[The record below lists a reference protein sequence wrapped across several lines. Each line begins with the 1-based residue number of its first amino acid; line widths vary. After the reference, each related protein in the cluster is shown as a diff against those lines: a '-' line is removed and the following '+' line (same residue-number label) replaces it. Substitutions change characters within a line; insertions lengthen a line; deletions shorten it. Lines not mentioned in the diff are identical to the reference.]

1 MKFISK
7 NALRNLLA
15 IGGFL
20 ALSTAYVVH
29 DGLTNPTGVIGA
41 TNKPGHTAGCMCHG
55 AVESNEVQAAFSTDA
70 TSFEPGK
77 TYRFR
82 LTVTDPEQVA
92 AGTNIAKF
100 LAGDTATSSKI
111 YVVNTE
117 LKRSGT
123 QITHRMP
130 KEYVGGTLTWEFDYI
145 APTDP
150 NKTQD
155 TLYAVVNSVDG
166 TSTSG
171 DRWAFAP
178 KFPITIV
185 QNSVSPRNDIA
196 EAFAI
201 GPNPSRNVARLYF
214 TMKKPAE
221 LRISVLDAAGREVY
235 VKHQTEQAFG
245 RGEVMLDLAD
255 LSAGD
260 YLVNV
265 TSGGSLLYTGKLA
278 HSK

>member
-1 MKFISK
+1 MKFLSK
-7 NALRNLLA
+7 NACRNFLA

-29 DGLTNPTGVIGA
+29 DGLSNPTGVIGA
-41 TNKPGHTAGCMCHG
+41 TNKPGHSAGCMCHG
-55 AVESNEVQAAFSTDA
+55 TEESNEVQASFSTDA

-100 LAGDTATSSKI
+100 LAGDTATSSKL
-111 YVVNTE
+111 YVVNNE
-117 LKRSGT
+117 LRRAGT
-123 QITHRMP
+123 QITQRMP
-130 KEYVGGTLTWEFDYI
+130 KEYVEGTLTWEFDYI

-171 DRWAFAP
+171 DRWPFAP
-178 KFPITIV
+178 KFPISIV
-185 QNSVSPRNDIA
+185 PNSVSPRHDIA

-201 GPNPSRNVARLYF
+201 GPNPARDVARLYF
-214 TMKKPAE
+214 TMKKPAD
-221 LRISVLDAAGREVY
+221 LRIAVLDAAGREVY
-235 VKHQTEQAFG
+235 VRHQSEHSIG
-245 RGEVMLDLAD
+245 RGEILLDLTE
-255 LSAGD
+255 LTEGD

-265 TSGGSLLYTGKLA
+265 SSGGSLLYTGKLA
-278 HSK
+278 HLK